1 LAECQNWQRLLDAGG
16 REDISCFQFKF
27 DMALEKKDLAAVNQS
42 PELANSD
49 IKREESTVVQ
59 DGQEQADRRTKFW
72 QRTRENV
79 QIIAIALALALFIR
93 AFVAEPRFIPSDSML
108 PTLEVGDR
116 LVVEK
121 ISYRFHAP
129 AKGDIVVF
137 DPPQQLQIQ
146 GYAKDQA
153 FIKRV
158 IGTPGQTIQ
167 IQNGRVYLN
176 NIPLKEDYIAQPP
189 NYQMAVVRV
198 PEDQLFVMGD
208 NRNNSNDSHVWGF
221 LPKQNV
227 IGHACFRFWPL
238 SRLGQL

>member
-1 LAECQNWQRLLDAGG
+1 
-16 REDISCFQFKF
+16 
-27 DMALEKKDLAAVNQS
+27 MASENKDLVTVNQS
-42 PELANSD
+42 SGLSNLTPED
-49 IKREESTVVQ
+49 IQ
-59 DGQEQADRRTKFW
+59 QQEQAKRVVFW

-79 QIIAIALALALFIR
+79 QVIAIALFLALFIR
-93 AFVAEPRFIPSDSML
+93 AFVAEPRYIPSDSML

-121 ISYRFHAP
+121 ISYHFHPP
-129 AKGDIVVF
+129 ARGEIVVF

-158 IGTPGQTIQ
+158 IGTPGETVQ
-167 IQNGRVYLN
+167 IQNGKVYLN
-176 NIPLKEDYIAQPP
+176 SIPLKEDYIAEPP
-189 NYQMAVVRV
+189 KYQMEAVRV

-221 LPKQNV
+221 LPKQNI
-227 IGHACFRFWPL
+227 IGHAGYRFWPL
-238 SRLGQL
+238 SRIGGI